1 MCASYV
7 QNMCGKCAMSKFVEL
22 FCWKIKKL
30 PPRMKAGGDSV
41 EKGFIVI
48 KAGTSKEEFEK
59 IMAFLE
65 WVKQQ
70 ATEVSEDEQ

>member
-1 MCASYV
+1 M
-7 QNMCGKCAMSKFVEL
+7 
-22 FCWKIKKL
+22 
-30 PPRMKAGGDSV
+30 